1 MSFFS
6 IIIPIYNNKE
16 KEMADCFASISQ
28 QQYKDFEV
36 IVIDDGSN
44 ETCAKNIDYLSK
56 KFFTRY
62 RVIHTVNNG
71 VSKARNLGIKCAA
84 GNYITFV
91 DGDDIVCPCML
102 MDAYQVLQKYDLDI
116 LYGML
121 RSVKE
126 DKLNCSRLVNIAYK
140 KYLFSTVDLLD
151 VEGLEEL
158 YCHMFDISRSR
169 FKCGKEYVSRGPF
182 AKMVKKNLAE
192 QNLFDEKLV
201 FGEDEEWNLRLLSN
215 PIRAGVV
222 KKLWY
227 YYIQRKDST
236 LHRFRTD
243 FIKKHEE
250 RLSAMWKYVKDDKT
264 EQSYMNETLHV
275 LKDVLYHYYFSCAY
289 RKSKKEASN
298 EFYSL
303 IAKFPWNAG
312 YNVKNSIHL
321 NLKGKVLYI
330 LLRSKLLFVV
340 CRFISSMR
348 LYRSK

>member
-44 ETCAKNIDYLSK
+44 ETCARNIDRLSK
-56 KFFTRY
+56 RFFTRY

-71 VSKARNLGIKCAA
+71 VSKARNLGIKYAV

-91 DGDDIVCPCML
+91 DGDDIICPCML

-121 RSVKE
+121 QSVKE

-140 KYLFSTVDLLD
+140 KYLFSTADLLD
-151 VEGLEEL
+151 IEGLEEL
-158 YCHMFDISRSR
+158 YCHMFDISQSR
-169 FKCGKEYVSRGPF
+169 FKCGKGYVSRGPI
-182 AKMVKKNLAE
+182 AKMVKKSLAE
-192 QNLFDEKLV
+192 RNLFDEKLA

-215 PIRAGVV
+215 PIRAGVI

-227 YYIQRKDST
+227 YYIQRKNST
-236 LHRFRTD
+236 LHRFRVD
-243 FIKKHEE
+243 FILQQEKG
-250 RLSAMWKYVKDDKT
+250 LAAMWKYVRDDKT
-264 EQSYMNETLHV
+264 EQSYMSETLHV
-275 LKDVLYHYYFSCAY
+275 LKDVLYHYYFSDSY
-289 RKSKKEASN
+289 GKSKKEASN

-312 YNVKNSIHL
+312 HSIKNAIHL

-340 CRFISSMR
+340 CHFISSMR

>member
-44 ETCAKNIDYLSK
+44 ETCARNIDRLSK
-56 KFFTRY
+56 RFFTRY

-71 VSKARNLGIKCAA
+71 VSKARNLGIKYAV

-91 DGDDIVCPCML
+91 DGDDIICPCML

-121 RSVKE
+121 QSVKE

-140 KYLFSTVDLLD
+140 KYLFSTADLLD
-151 VEGLEEL
+151 IEGLEEL
-158 YCHMFDISRSR
+158 YCHMFDISQSR
-169 FKCGKEYVSRGPF
+169 FKCGKGYVSRGPI
-182 AKMVKKNLAE
+182 AKMVKKSLAE
-192 QNLFDEKLV
+192 RNLFDEKLA

-215 PIRAGVV
+215 PIRAGVI

-250 RLSAMWKYVKDDKT
+250 RLSVMWKYVRDDKT
-264 EQSYMNETLHV
+264 EQSYMSETLHM
-275 LKDVLYHYYFSCAY
+275 LKDVLYHYYFSDSY
-289 RKSKKEASN
+289 GKSKKEASN

-312 YNVKNSIHL
+312 HSIKNAIHL

-340 CRFISSMR
+340 CHFISSMR